1 MGLPKCSDP
10 RHMDASPHRLLVQ
23 APAAARLKDV
33 CMNDPNNFNERK
45 EAADKARQA
54 MLQRFK
60 SKTAAVDPAI
70 EARRIEQAKARDA
83 KRAAAE
89 EKRRARVAAERDERI
104 LQAQLKAE
112 AEAAEAERLAQEAEQ
127 RRLADAEAA
136 EVLAFEQKARRD
148 LKYAAR
154 KARQGKR

>member
-1 MGLPKCSDP
+1 
-10 RHMDASPHRLLVQ
+10 
-23 APAAARLKDV
+23 
-33 CMNDPNNFNERK
+33 MNDPNNFNERK

-60 SKTAAVDPAI
+60 SKAATVDPAI
-70 EARRIEQAKARDA
+70 EAQRIEQAKARDA

-89 EKRRARVAAERDERI
+89 EKRRARVAAEKEERI

-112 AEAAEAERLAQEAEQ
+112 AEAAEAKRLAEEAEKK
-127 RRLADAEAA
+127 RLADIEQA

-154 KARQGKR
+154 KARQGGKR

>member
-1 MGLPKCSDP
+1 MV
-10 RHMDASPHRLLVQ
+10 ASPHPSPIQ
-23 APAAARLKDV
+23 APDTARFKDA

-60 SKTAAVDPAI
+60 SKAATIDPVI
-70 EARRIEQAKARDA
+70 EAQRIEQAKARDA

-89 EKRRARVAAERDERI
+89 EKRRARVAAEKDERI
-104 LQAQLKAE
+104 LAAQLKAE
-112 AEAAEAERLAQEAEQ
+112 AEAAEITRAAEEAEKK
-127 RRLADAEAA
+127 RLADIEAE
-136 EVLAFEQKARRD
+136 EIRAFELKARRD

-154 KARQGKR
+154 KARQGGKR

>member
-1 MGLPKCSDP
+1 M
-10 RHMDASPHRLLVQ
+10 Q
-23 APAAARLKDV
+23 
-33 CMNDPNNFNERK
+33 NPNNFNERK

-60 SKTAAVDPAI
+60 SKAASVDPAI
-70 EARRIEQAKARDA
+70 EAQRIEEAKARDA

-89 EKRRARVAAERDERI
+89 EKRRARVAAEKEERI

-112 AEAAEAERLAQEAEQ
+112 AEAAELKRAAEEAERK
-127 RRLADAEAA
+127 RLADIEAE
-136 EVLAFEQKARRD
+136 EIRAFELKARRD

-154 KARQGKR
+154 KARQGGKR